1 MRIWILH
8 QAIQADASPD
18 EQDVLQQV
26 DAVGQALVRLGH
38 RVEVHGCT
46 LDLGSLDA
54 ALNTVKSDLVF
65 NLVEAVAGAGR
76 LIYLPPALLDA
87 RQRPYTGS
95 PAEALFL
102 TSHKIL
108 AKERMRE
115 AELPTPMWMSMGSR
129 DTRGR
134 NPEQKDSR
142 SPPPGGRRRTWLV
155 KSVWEHASLGMDDT
169 CLVRGATPAM
179 AAHRLTAFAE
189 RMGGECFAEE
199 FIDGREF
206 NVGLL
211 AGPNGPEVL
220 PPAEIVFRG
229 FPPNKPRI
237 VGYQAK
243 WATDSFEYQ
252 HTTRRFTGEAADA
265 PLLDEMKRL
274 ALQCWDVFGLAGY
287 ARVDFRVD
295 VAGNPWILEINA
307 NPCISPDAG
316 FVAMVT
322 QAGLTFDQ
330 AVERILADAL
340 AHGNR
345 FRRPPATPR
354 RKRVPTTGIGTDRPE
369 PGEPGGQATA
379 STPATPFTFR
389 HEVRSQ
395 DREAIGELARS
406 TGFFHPD
413 EIGIAQELVEER
425 LAKGKDSG
433 YEFVIA
439 ELAGRTEGYACF
451 GPIPCTTASYDLYW
465 IAVRPEVQGK
475 GLGRLLLNET
485 ERRVRE
491 MGGLRIYAETSSRP
505 QYLSTRF
512 FYERT
517 GYKLAELLED
527 FYAPGDGRATYLKV
541 L

>member
-1 MRIWILH
+1 MRVWILH

-26 DAVGQALVRLGH
+26 DAVGRSLVRLGH
-38 RVEVHGCT
+38 RVEVHACT
-46 LDLGSLDA
+46 LDLESLDA

-95 PAEALFL
+95 SAEALFL

-115 AELPTPMWMSMGSR
+115 AELPTPLWASMGSR

-134 NPEQKDSR
+134 PAEGKDAR
-142 SPPPGGRRRTWLV
+142 SSNAGGRRHTWLV

-169 CLVRGATPAM
+169 CLVRAATPAM
-179 AAHRLTAFAE
+179 AAGRLAPFAE

-211 AGPNGPEVL
+211 AGPDGPEVL
-220 PPAEIVFRG
+220 PPAEIVFAD
-229 FPPNKPRI
+229 FPTDKPRI
-237 VGYQAK
+237 IGYQAK
-243 WATDSFEYQ
+243 WATDSFEFQ
-252 HTTRRFTGEAADA
+252 HTARRFAFEAADTA
-265 PLLDEMKRL
+265 LLEEMKRL
-274 ALQCWDVFGLAGY
+274 ALQCWDAFGLAGY

-295 VAGNPWILEINA
+295 SEGNPWILEVNA
-307 NPCISPDAG
+307 NPCLSPDAG
-316 FVAMVT
+316 FAAMIER
-322 QAGLTFDQ
+322 AGLTYDK
-330 AVERILADAL
+330 AVERILAEAL
-340 AHGNR
+340 THNR
-345 FRRPPATPR
+345 FRRTASAR
-354 RKRVPTTGIGTDRPE
+354 RKMVPTSGVGADRPE
-369 PGEPGGQATA
+369 TPVHAAPAAAT
-379 STPATPFTFR
+379 TQFTFR
-389 HEVRSQ
+389 TEVLPS
-395 DREAIGELARS
+395 DHEAIADLARA
-406 TGFFHPD
+406 TGFFHAD
-413 EIGIAQELVEER
+413 EVDIAVELVDER
-425 LAKGKDSG
+425 LKKGAASG
-433 YEFVIA
+433 YEFVMA
-439 ELAGRTEGYACF
+439 ELDGRVVGYTCF
-451 GPIPCTTASYDLYW
+451 GIIPCTRSSYDLYW
-465 IAVRPEVQGK
+465 IAVRPEVQGR
-475 GLGRLLLNET
+475 GLGRLLLLET
-485 ERRVRE
+485 ERRIRE
-491 MGGLRIYAETSSRP
+491 ASGTRVYAETSSRP
-505 QYLSTRF
+505 QYLSTRA